1 MWFCYSIVLFYFN
14 YSFFCVKETVG
25 QNSETLKLDLR
36 NTLNGEERDIP
47 EMYVCPP
54 VYYI

>member
-14 YSFFCVKETVG
+14 NSFFCVKETVG